1 MSNIKQYWILLFV
14 LFSCSEK
21 NLLQED
27 DTVINVATFGAIAD
41 DNEDDTEAIQKAINE
56 ASKKG
61 GGIVHIP
68 KGKFLVD
75 AKKSLVVLSNITLH
89 LAANAT
95 LEAKANTSER
105 YDILYIKDVE
115 NVKIVGG
122 TIKGDRNTHI
132 GNKGEWGMGIGIYD
146 GKNIVIENVLIRDCW
161 GDGIY
166 IGKNRRKSENITLD
180 KVKCIN
186 NRRQGVS
193 ITGAR
198 DVTINHC
205 TFSQTNG
212 IPPQTG
218 IDIEPNAGDTVS
230 NVVIRNSTFDSN
242 ENSGILIYT
251 GAENSSVSDVLVEKC
266 FFVNNRNWAGY
277 VIGLSIKNIRFLDNQ
292 LKGNIKKTTKA
303 PANEFVIEGKCVECI
318 IKNNIIIK

>member
-27 DTVINVATFGAIAD
+27 DAVINVATFGAIAD

-105 YDILYIKDVE
+105 YDILYIKDE
-115 NVKIVGG
+115 KLS
-122 TIKGDRNTHI
+122 D
-132 GNKGEWGMGIGIYD
+132 E
-146 GKNIVIENVLIRDCW
+146 
-161 GDGIY
+161 
-166 IGKNRRKSENITLD
+166 
-180 KVKCIN
+180 
-186 NRRQGVS
+186 VS
-193 ITGAR
+193 
-198 DVTINHC
+198 
-205 TFSQTNG
+205 
-212 IPPQTG
+212 
-218 IDIEPNAGDTVS
+218 
-230 NVVIRNSTFDSN
+230 
-242 ENSGILIYT
+242 
-251 GAENSSVSDVLVEKC
+251 
-266 FFVNNRNWAGY
+266 
-277 VIGLSIKNIRFLDNQ
+277 
-292 LKGNIKKTTKA
+292 
-303 PANEFVIEGKCVECI
+303 
-318 IKNNIIIK
+318 